1 MSIASIAINT
11 IIAIIAIMIDNIC
24 YGSDN
29 GLAIIPGRD
38 DHTRER
44 LTLTILTLA
53 ASGHQGFLSLASPGM
68 HYLAAGY
75 PVRYCKPV

>member
-29 GLAIIPGRD
+29 GLAIMPGRD

-53 ASGHQGFLSLASPGM
+53 ASGFRASGLQGLT
-68 HYLAAGY
+68 
-75 PVRYCKPV
+75 